1 MSFSK
6 AKLKRFNDVDV
17 ICGSPAACAVSNS
30 SAGSA
35 GSATPTAVAAAAT
48 TVTAAAVAPPTTERK
63 EQIEK
68 FFKDAVRFAS
78 SSKDAKEFAIPKEDK
93 KSKGLRLFRTPSLPQ
108 RLRFRPASSSSSH
121 TTTTDAAGGASGA
134 STAASTPLHSATTT
148 PVKEAKSANRLKGKE
163 ALQQEIR
170 NKNELIESYMS
181 QLDVVRRHV
190 EQLKEAELKIREEHA
205 EAAAKA
211 EQLVQALGNENV
223 AHKERNE
230 QLSVEQAAL
239 LERCAQLESQLHAQ
253 REQHEQQ
260 VVQLLAE
267 NEAFKLANEQLEKT
281 CAEQQQ
287 AQEQLQQQLDG
298 LREDVTQAR
307 DACSVEQQKTEQH
320 MAEIENLQAKN
331 ATLLTDVM
339 HLKEQIEQDALAY
352 GQEAKV
358 SQTELE
364 LLRVERNTLKN
375 DLANKCT
382 LIRSL
387 QDELLDKSCEI
398 DAHCDTIRRLC
409 QEQAKHAEQQQ
420 AVAKVQQQVENDLEA
435 AVEREKCYW
444 RAELDK
450 RQKLAENE
458 LIKIELEK
466 QDVMVLLE
474 TTNDMLRQ
482 RDEKLQKCEEQLRNG
497 IDYYIQLSDTLQ
509 QQLVQLKQDMAKTI
523 TEKYNYQLTLTNTR
537 STVNILM
544 ERLKKS
550 DADVE
555 QYKAELESVQ
565 LAKGALEQSYLT
577 LQADAE
583 QLRQQLNES
592 QQALEKLRNSSQQLQ
607 TEVSRKETML
617 HELLAS
623 ESDTLAKFNKIANSF
638 QERIDGDTQ
647 LAHYCDMYSDLKRK
661 DETRELYM
669 ADMKKALDE
678 FATVLQFAQLELDNK
693 DQLLLKVREECE
705 QLKLENIALKSKQQ
719 PSVNMLTTPSKT
731 NKLNT
736 TDLEK
741 IEDLLIDSE
750 LRAECDKITSWLL
763 NSSEKCVRQDNNSEL
778 SELLSC
784 KSPKTRTP
792 RTPHSPRTPR
802 TPKSATSTPKKSLL
816 FASSG
821 KENMP
826 SPPQKQVLKARN
838 M

>member
-17 ICGSPAACAVSNS
+17 ALCASPAASNS
-30 SAGSA
+30 SAGST
-35 GSATPTAVAAAAT
+35 GSATPTTAAAAAAAAAT
-48 TVTAAAVAPPTTERK
+48 VAANPAPVQPERK

-78 SSKDAKEFAIPKEDK
+78 SSKEAKEFAIPKEDK

-108 RLRFRPASSSSSH
+108 RLRFRPAPTH
-121 TTTTDAAGGASGA
+121 TEPSTSGA

-170 NKNELIESYMS
+170 HKNELIESQLS
-181 QLDVVRRHV
+181 QLDVLRRHV
-190 EQLKEAELKIREEHA
+190 EQLKEAEVKLREEHEQA
-205 EAAAKA
+205 VAKT
-211 EQLVQALGNENV
+211 EQLIEALSSEN
-223 AHKERNE
+223 HSYKERNE
-230 QLSVEQAAL
+230 QLS
-239 LERCAQLESQLHAQ
+239 LEHSQLMDRLSAMELTLHQQ
-253 REQHEQQ
+253 REEHERH
-260 VVQLLAE
+260 VDTLIAE
-267 NEAFKLANEQLEKT
+267 SEALRLANEQLQLSSEQQM
-281 CAEQQQ
+281 AEQSQLNVQLSALQ
-287 AQEQLQQQLDG
+287 A
-298 LREDVTQAR
+298 DVALAKER
-307 DACSVEQQKTEQH
+307 CSEEQQKTALNIEL
-320 MAEIENLQAKN
+320 IENLQKN
-331 ATLLTDVM
+331 NASLLADVTL
-339 HLKEQIEQDALAY
+339 LKEQIEQDALSYA
-352 GQEAKV
+352 QEAK
-358 SQTELE
+358 SSHAEQEC
-364 LLRVERNTLKN
+364 LRVERNTLKN

-387 QDELLDKSCEI
+387 QDELLDKNCEI
-398 DAHCDTIRRLC
+398 DAHCDTIRQLC
-409 QEQAKHAEQQQ
+409 REQARQTEQQQ
-420 AVAKVQQQVENDLEA
+420 AVAKVQQQVENDMEN
-435 AVEREKCYW
+435 AVEREKSYW

-497 IDYYIQLSDTLQ
+497 IDYYIQLSDALQ

-555 QYKAELESVQ
+555 QFKAELESVQ
-565 LAKGALEQSYLT
+565 LAKGALEQSYLG

-583 QLRQQLNES
+583 QLRQQLTES
-592 QQALEKLRNSSQQLQ
+592 QEALNALRSSSQTLQ
-607 TEVSRKETML
+607 
-617 HELLAS
+617 S
-623 ESDTLAKFNKIANSF
+623 E
-638 QERIDGDTQ
+638 ERIDGDAQ
-647 LAHYCDMYSDLKRK
+647 MAHYYELQRK
-661 DETRELYM
+661 DETREAYM
-669 ADMKKALDE
+669 VDMKKALDE

-693 DQLLLKVREECE
+693 EQMLVKVREECE
-705 QLKLENIALKSKQQ
+705 QLKLENIALKSKQ
-719 PSVNMLTTPSKT
+719 PASVSMHTTPSKA
-731 NKLNT
+731 NKPNT

-763 NSSEKCVRQDNNSEL
+763 NSSEKCVRQDSSNEI

-784 KSPKTRTP
+784 KSSPRPQRTP
-792 RTPHSPRTPR
+792 KVATPHSPRTPR
-802 TPKSATSTPKKSLL
+802 TPRTPRSAAGTPKKTVL
-816 FASSG
+816 FPG
-821 KENMP
+821 KENVP

-838 M
+838 V

>member
-17 ICGSPAACAVSNS
+17 VCGSPAGALGNSNS

-35 GSATPTAVAAAAT
+35 GSATPTTTAATVAAP
-48 TVTAAAVAPPTTERK
+48 APERK

-78 SSKDAKEFAIPKEDK
+78 SSKEAKEFAIPKEDK

-108 RLRFRPASSSSSH
+108 RLRFRPAASH
-121 TTTTDAAGGASGA
+121 AADASTASGA

-170 NKNELIESYMS
+170 NKNELIESYLS

-190 EQLKEAELKIREEHA
+190 EQLKEAEQQMR
-205 EAAAKA
+205 A
-211 EQLVQALGNENV
+211 EQEQTNAKTDQMIQALTGENSQQRE
-223 AHKERNE
+223 HCNKLEE
-230 QLSVEQAAL
+230 QL
-239 LERCAQLESQLHAQ
+239 AQLS
-253 REQHEQQ
+253 EQHEQQ
-260 VVQLLAE
+260 VEVLMAE
-267 NEAFKLANEQLEKT
+267 SEAYKLSNEQLQATVAATNEMSDK
-281 CAEQQQ
+281 QQQ
-287 AQEQLQQQLDG
+287 QLKQQMNEMQTQNAQLLEQVQQLQQ
-298 LREDVTQAR
+298 
-307 DACSVEQQKTEQH
+307 
-320 MAEIENLQAKN
+320 
-331 ATLLTDVM
+331 
-339 HLKEQIEQDALAY
+339 QIEQDALSY

-358 SQTELE
+358 AQTELE
-364 LLRVERNTLKN
+364 CLRVERNTLKN

-382 LIRSL
+382 LIRTL

-398 DAHCDTIRRLC
+398 DAHCDTIRQLC
-409 QEQAKHAEQQQ
+409 LEQAKHTEQQQ
-420 AVAKVQQQVENDLEA
+420 AVAKVQQQVENELES
-435 AVEREKCYW
+435 AVEREKSYW

-482 RDEKLQKCEEQLRNG
+482 RDEKLQKCEEQLHNG

-523 TEKYNYQLTLTNTR
+523 TEKYNYQLTLNNTR

-555 QYKAELESVQ
+555 RQQSELESVQ
-565 LAKGALEQSYLT
+565 LEKGALEQSYLT
-577 LQADAE
+577 LQSDAAA
-583 QLRQQLNES
+583 LRQQLS
-592 QQALEKLRNSSQQLQ
+592 DTQSTLELLRASSSQLQ
-607 TEVSRKETML
+607 
-617 HELLAS
+617 S
-623 ESDTLAKFNKIANSF
+623 E
-638 QERIDGDTQ
+638 ERIDGDAQ
-647 LAHYCDMYSDLKRK
+647 LAHYAEMYSELKRK

-693 DQLLLKVREECE
+693 EQLLLKVREECE

-719 PSVNMLTTPSKT
+719 PTVAMLTPSKS
-731 NKLNT
+731 KLNT

-763 NSSEKCVRQDNNSEL
+763 NSSEKCVRQDNSQEYC
-778 SELLSC
+778 ELLAC
-784 KSPKTRTP
+784 KSPKARTP

-802 TPKSATSTPKKSLL
+802 TPRTPKATVTPKKSLL
-816 FASSG
+816 FASG

-826 SPPQKQVLKARN
+826 SPPQKPQPLKARN
-838 M
+838 V

>member
-17 ICGSPAACAVSNS
+17 ALCASPAASNS
-30 SAGSA
+30 SAGST
-35 GSATPTAVAAAAT
+35 GSATPTTAAAAAAAAAT
-48 TVTAAAVAPPTTERK
+48 VAANPAPVQPERK

-78 SSKDAKEFAIPKEDK
+78 SSKEAKEFAIPKEDK

-108 RLRFRPASSSSSH
+108 RLRFRPAPTPTEAS
-121 TTTTDAAGGASGA
+121 TSGA

-170 NKNELIESYMS
+170 HKNELIESQLS
-181 QLDVVRRHV
+181 QLDVLRRHV
-190 EQLKEAELKIREEHA
+190 EQLKEAEVKLREEHEQA
-205 EAAAKA
+205 VAKT
-211 EQLVQALGNENV
+211 EQLIEALTSEN
-223 AHKERNE
+223 HSYKERNE
-230 QLSVEQAAL
+230 QLSVEH
-239 LERCAQLESQLHAQ
+239 SQLMDRLSAMELTLHQQ
-253 REQHEQQ
+253 REEHERH
-260 VVQLLAE
+260 VDTLIAE
-267 NEAFKLANEQLEKT
+267 SEALRLANEQLQLSSEQQM
-281 CAEQQQ
+281 AEQNQLNVQLSALQ
-287 AQEQLQQQLDG
+287 A
-298 LREDVTQAR
+298 DVALAKER
-307 DACSVEQQKTEQH
+307 CSEEQQKTALNIEL
-320 MAEIENLQAKN
+320 IENLQKN
-331 ATLLTDVM
+331 NASLLADVTL
-339 HLKEQIEQDALAY
+339 LKEQIEQDALSYA
-352 GQEAKV
+352 QEAK
-358 SQTELE
+358 SSHAEQEC
-364 LLRVERNTLKN
+364 LRVERNTLKN

-387 QDELLDKSCEI
+387 QDELLDKNCEI
-398 DAHCDTIRRLC
+398 DAHCDTIRQLC
-409 QEQAKHAEQQQ
+409 REQARQTEQQQ
-420 AVAKVQQQVENDLEA
+420 AVAKVQQQVENDMEN
-435 AVEREKCYW
+435 AVEREKSYW

-497 IDYYIQLSDTLQ
+497 IDYYIQLSDALQ

-555 QYKAELESVQ
+555 QFKAELESVQ
-565 LAKGALEQSYLT
+565 LAKGALEQSYLG

-583 QLRQQLNES
+583 QLRQQLTES
-592 QQALEKLRNSSQQLQ
+592 QEALNALRSSSQTLQ
-607 TEVSRKETML
+607 
-617 HELLAS
+617 S
-623 ESDTLAKFNKIANSF
+623 E
-638 QERIDGDTQ
+638 ERIDGDAQ
-647 LAHYCDMYSDLKRK
+647 MAHYYELQRK
-661 DETRELYM
+661 DETREAYM
-669 ADMKKALDE
+669 VDMKKALDE

-693 DQLLLKVREECE
+693 EQMLVKVREECE
-705 QLKLENIALKSKQQ
+705 QLKLENIALKSKQ
-719 PSVNMLTTPSKT
+719 PASVSMHTTPSKA
-731 NKLNT
+731 NKPNT

-763 NSSEKCVRQDNNSEL
+763 NSSEKCVRQDSSNEI

-784 KSPKTRTP
+784 KSSPRPQRTP
-792 RTPHSPRTPR
+792 KVATPHSPRTPR
-802 TPKSATSTPKKSLL
+802 TPRTPRSAAGTPKKTVL
-816 FASSG
+816 FPG
-821 KENMP
+821 KENVP

-838 M
+838 V

>member
-17 ICGSPAACAVSNS
+17 VCGSPAASANSNS
-30 SAGSA
+30 SAGST
-35 GSATPTAVAAAAT
+35 GCATPTA
-48 TVTAAAVAPPTTERK
+48 AAAVTQTAPPPERK

-78 SSKDAKEFAIPKEDK
+78 SSKEAKEFAIPKEDK

-108 RLRFRPASSSSSH
+108 RLRFRPAASH
-121 TTTTDAAGGASGA
+121 TAEQVVGSGA
-134 STAASTPLHSATTT
+134 STASSTPLHSATTT

-190 EQLKEAELKIREEHA
+190 DQLKETEQKMREEH
-205 EAAAKA
+205 EQTAAKT
-211 EQLVQALGNENV
+211 EQLLQALSSENLS
-223 AHKERNE
+223 HKQRNE
-230 QLSVEQAAL
+230 QLSAEQSQL
-239 LERCAQLESQLHAQ
+239 MERYAQLEQQMQLQ
-253 REQHEQQ
+253 REEHEKQ
-260 VVQLLAE
+260 VERLLAE
-267 NEAFKLANEQLEKT
+267 NEAYKLANEQLQQT
-281 CAEQQQ
+281 CEQQQ
-287 AQEQLQQQLDG
+287 TAQQQLEQQLG
-298 LREDVTQAR
+298 SLQEEVTQAR
-307 DACSVEQQKTEQH
+307 ENCKAEQQRNSEHLQQ
-320 MAEIENLQAKN
+320 IESLQAKN
-331 ATLLTDVM
+331 AEVLANVEQ
-339 HLKEQIEQDALAY
+339 LKHQIEQDALAY
-352 GQEAKV
+352 GQETKIT
-358 SQTELE
+358 QTELE
-364 LLRVERNTLKN
+364 CLRVERNTLKN

-387 QDELLDKSCEI
+387 QDELLDKACEI
-398 DAHCDTIRRLC
+398 DAHCDTIRQLC
-409 QEQAKHAEQQQ
+409 QEQAKRTEQQQ
-420 AVAKVQQQVENDLEA
+420 AQQQAENELES
-435 AVEREKCYW
+435 AVEREKSYW

-523 TEKYNYQLTLTNTR
+523 TEKYNYQLTLNNTR

-555 QYKAELESVQ
+555 QFKAELESVQ

-577 LQADAE
+577 LQADAA

-592 QQALEKLRNSSQQLQ
+592 QAALEALRSSSATLQQ
-607 TEVSRKETML
+607 E
-617 HELLAS
+617 
-623 ESDTLAKFNKIANSF
+623 
-638 QERIDGDTQ
+638 ERIDGDAQ

-678 FATVLQFAQLELDNK
+678 FATVLQLAQLELDNK
-693 DQLLLKVREECE
+693 EQLLVKVREECE

-719 PSVNMLTTPSKT
+719 PAVAMLTPSKA
-731 NKLNT
+731 NKPNT

-763 NSSEKCVRQDNNSEL
+763 NSSEKSVRQDNNNEL
-778 SELLSC
+778 TELLAC
-784 KSPKTRTP
+784 KSPKARTP

-802 TPKSATSTPKKSLL
+802 TPRSAASTPKKSLI
-816 FASSG
+816 FASG
-821 KENMP
+821 KENVP

>member
-6 AKLKRFNDVDV
+6 AKLKRFNDIDV
-17 ICGSPAACAVSNS
+17 VCGSPAAVSNSNS

-35 GSATPTAVAAAAT
+35 GSATPTAAAAAT
-48 TVTAAAVAPPTTERK
+48 ATTTAAATAAPPERK

-78 SSKDAKEFAIPKEDK
+78 SSKEAKEFAIPKEDK

-108 RLRFRPASSSSSH
+108 RLRFRPASSSSHAS
-121 TTTTDAAGGASGA
+121 DALASGSASGA

-170 NKNELIESYMS
+170 NKNELIESYLS

-190 EQLKEAELKIREEHA
+190 EQLKEAEAKMREEHEQA
-205 EAAAKA
+205 TAKTD
-211 EQLVQALGNENV
+211 QLVQALGNENL

-230 QLSVEQAAL
+230 QLSGEKEQL
-239 LERCAQLESQLHAQ
+239 LERCAQLEEQLHTQ
-253 REQHEQQ
+253 REQHERQ
-260 VVQLLAE
+260 VEQLVAE

-281 CAEQQQ
+281 CEQHQ
-287 AQEQLQQQLDG
+287 AAQDQLRQQLDG
-298 LREDVTQAR
+298 LQGEVAQAR
-307 DACSVEQQKTEQH
+307 EACSAEQQKTAEH
-320 MAEIENLQAKN
+320 MVEIENLQAKN
-331 ATLLTDVM
+331 ATLLADVM

-352 GQEAKV
+352 GQETKA

-364 LLRVERNTLKN
+364 CLRVERNTLKN

-409 QEQAKHAEQQQ
+409 QEQAKQAEQQQ

-583 QLRQQLNES
+583 KLRQQLNES
-592 QQALEKLRNSSQQLQ
+592 QQALEALRNSSQQLQ
-607 TEVSRKETML
+607 SEVSRKESML

-719 PSVNMLTTPSKT
+719 PNVAMLTPSKA

-778 SELLSC
+778 SELLAC

-816 FASSG
+816 FASG

-826 SPPQKQVLKARN
+826 SPPQKQVLKTRN